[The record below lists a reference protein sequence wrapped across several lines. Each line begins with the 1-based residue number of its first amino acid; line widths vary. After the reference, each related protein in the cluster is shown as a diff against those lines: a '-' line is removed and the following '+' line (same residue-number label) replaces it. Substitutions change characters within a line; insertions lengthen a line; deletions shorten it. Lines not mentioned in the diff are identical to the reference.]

1 MTEAESSVGAIPVD
15 DEATEN
21 DANVPVD
28 DKSSKRVAKTTK
40 LLEFV
45 ARSATFLNAKDG
57 EGTNTWV
64 KNWASRTDNKNGTG
78 HQLALNQLCALVQSD
93 KAQLA
98 ACGIATAPHAQVR
111 FVFCFWCADCR
122 GVLSPFRAGSKKP
135 AKTRPACA
143 VVQSDQAQRASSAM
157 SGSCLFCLF
166 VFADWR
172 GVLSPLSAG
181 SKKPSKTEATGALA
195 KEAQERAISL
205 ALERSSWM
213 TTSTA

>member
-64 KNWASRTDNKNGTG
+64 KIGPPEPTTKIAQGTSLPSISFVPLSNRTRRSWRPVASPQRRTHRFVLFFVFGVLIVVVCSV
-78 HQLALNQLCALVQSD
+78 HFALAQRSQPRPALHVPWSNRTRHS
-93 KAQLA
+93 ALRLP
-98 ACGIATAPHAQVR
+98 CQVR
-111 FVFCFWCADCR
+111 VCFVC
-122 GVLSPFRAGSKKP
+122 
-135 AKTRPACA
+135 
-143 VVQSDQAQRASSAM
+143 
-157 SGSCLFCLF
+157 SCLLI
-166 VFADWR
+166 
-172 GVLSPLSAG
+172 GVVCSVH
-181 SKKPSKTEATGALA
+181 
-195 KEAQERAISL
+195 
-205 ALERSSWM
+205 
-213 TTSTA
+213 

>member
-64 KNWASRTDNKNGTG
+64 KNWVSRTDNKNGTG
-78 HQLALNQLCALVQSD
+78 HQLALNQLCSLVQSD

-98 ACGIATAPHAQVR
+98 ACGIATAPHSQVR
-111 FVFCFWCADCR
+111 FVFCCSCADWR
-122 GVLSPFRAGSKKP
+122 GVLSPFRAGSKKA

-143 VVQSDQAQRASSAM
+143 VVQSDHGTCSFVCHGR
-157 SGSCLFCLF
+157 SGSFCFLLF
-166 VFADWR
+166 VCADWR

-181 SKKPSKTEATGALA
+181 SKKRSKTEATGVLA
-195 KEAQERAISL
+195 KVAQARAISL
-205 ALERSSWM
+205 ALERNSWM
-213 TTSTA
+213 TT

>member
-64 KNWASRTDNKNGTG
+64 KIGSPEPTTKMARGTSSHSISFVPLSNRTRRSWRPVASPQRRTHRFVLFFVVRVLIGVVCSV
-78 HQLALNQLCALVQSD
+78 HFALAPRRQPRPALHVPWSNRTT
-93 KAQLA
+93 AHA
-98 ACGIATAPHAQVR
+98 ASSAMAAQVR
-111 FVFCFWCADCR
+111 FVFCFSCVLM
-122 GVLSPFRAGSKKP
+122 GVVCS
-135 AKTRPACA
+135 
-143 VVQSDQAQRASSAM
+143 VH
-157 SGSCLFCLF
+157 
-166 VFADWR
+166 
-172 GVLSPLSAG
+172 
-181 SKKPSKTEATGALA
+181 
-195 KEAQERAISL
+195 
-205 ALERSSWM
+205 
-213 TTSTA
+213 